1 LFILLTNKNRFS
13 PALFIG
19 LLLSKVAKPG
29 DGMTNVEARSMF
41 TMWAALPGPLMLS
54 ADLRPAAGN
63 LNPFVMETLTNTEVI
78 AVNQVRC
85 RVCRCCTEFAG
96 GRINILVIIIIIIY
110 HHASFRL
117 CC

>member
-1 LFILLTNKNRFS
+1 MFILLTNKNRVS
-13 PALFIG
+13 LALFIG

-85 RVCRCCTEFAG
+85 SCCTEFAG
-96 GRINILVIIIIIIY
+96 GRIIIVIIFIIY